1 VISLTVPYIVYA
13 GFNYGMSQLESFT
26 VWAMYI
32 VSCLIYNLKRNLR
45 VFVALRENG
54 SIFKPRRCVLSCILI
69 MGWRTLSEL
78 WVISNIYRLFIL
90 RHVLND
96 RWFTVFL
103 PVSFREELS
112 WVSAGFRKL
121 CQEVVHSS
129 TGAFYPITAAVTIK
143 WTRDQQEPKFY
154 CLFQYSPFLDTI

>member
-1 VISLTVPYIVYA
+1 
-13 GFNYGMSQLESFT
+13 MSQLESFT
-26 VWAMYI
+26 VWARYI
-32 VSCLIYNLKRNLR
+32 VSRLIYNLKLNLG
-45 VFVALRENG
+45 VFVVLRENG
-54 SIFKPRRCVLSCILI
+54 SIFTPRRCVLSCILI

-103 PVSFREELS
+103 PFSFREELS

-129 TGAFYPITAAVTIK
+129 TGAFYPITAAVTLK
-143 WTRDQQEPKFY
+143 RTRGQREPKFY
-154 CLFQYSPFLDTI
+154 CLLQCIPSLDTI